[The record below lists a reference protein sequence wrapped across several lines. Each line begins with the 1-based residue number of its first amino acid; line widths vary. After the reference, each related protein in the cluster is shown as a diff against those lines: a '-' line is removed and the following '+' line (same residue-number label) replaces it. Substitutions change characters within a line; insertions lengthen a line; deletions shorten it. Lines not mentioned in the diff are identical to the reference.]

1 VSAEAD
7 LSALGSAPWNRLLV
21 HARRSL
27 ERSGGSLDGTI
38 RLTAP
43 TDDERR
49 LVIGMTGT
57 HRPPGVAAVTVGLGA
72 LNRAIIDR
80 FELTLAESL
89 AMLDGPVRDRPAE
102 RLAEQAARAAAL
114 SAAIARGGA
123 HAREPWFGQWLEH
136 LTADGTVTKLVRR
149 GDADLLGQ
157 AGAVLAQLPAH
168 EMSLP
173 VLAER
178 TTGNTKAL
186 SQTALATLV
195 LRALALRDGLPAP
208 STSAERRLQWESA
221 GVILDDLASQ
231 VLVLG
236 VRPEEN
242 NLLGGWLRQAAD
254 AGLPFRVT
262 LQQLAENPVS
272 ATGSEV
278 FVCENPAVLRAAAA
292 RFGPTCRPLVCSE
305 GQPSAACARLLSQV
319 AGTVRWRGDFDWT
332 GLRTTAAAIAKY
344 RAVPWRMTVAD
355 YHAALVGADG
365 AELGVETE
373 PLKGPPAP
381 SPWDPALAREM
392 AARGRAVMEER
403 LLAVLLGDL
412 GSGTPGSGTPGSV

>member
-1 VSAEAD
+1 
-7 LSALGSAPWNRLLV
+7 
-21 HARRSL
+21 
-27 ERSGGSLDGTI
+27 
-38 RLTAP
+38 
-43 TDDERR
+43 
-49 LVIGMTGT
+49 
-57 HRPPGVAAVTVGLGA
+57 VTVGLGV
-72 LNRAIIDR
+72 LDRAMIER
-80 FELTLAESL
+80 FSLTLAEAL
-89 AMLDGPVRDRPAE
+89 AALDGPVRDRPAE
-102 RLAEQAARAAAL
+102 RLAEQAARESAL
-114 SAAIARGGA
+114 SAATARAGP
-123 HAREPWFGQWLEH
+123 HARQEWFGQWLEQ
-136 LTADGTVTKLVRR
+136 LAADGTVTKLVRR

-157 AGAVLAQLPAH
+157 AGAVLAQLPVR

-208 STSAERRLQWESA
+208 ATSAERRLQWESA

-236 VRPEEN
+236 VRPVED
-242 NLLGGWLRQAAD
+242 NLLGRWLRQAAD

-272 ATGSEV
+272 AAGSEV

-292 RFGPTCRPLVCSE
+292 RWGADCRPLVCSE
-305 GQPSAACARLLSQV
+305 GQPSAACARLLSRV
-319 AGTVRWRGDFDWT
+319 AGAVRWRGDFDWT
-332 GLRTTAAAIAKY
+332 GLRTTAAAVAKY
-344 RAVPWRMTVAD
+344 GAAPWRMWTSD
-355 YHAALVGADG
+355 YLAALRGVGDV
-365 AELGVETE
+365 ELGIETE

-381 SPWDPALAREM
+381 SPWDPALAVEM

-403 LLAVLLGDL
+403 LLALLLGDL
-412 GSGTPGSGTPGSV
+412 GSGTPGAV

>member
-1 VSAEAD
+1 L
-7 LSALGSAPWNRLLV
+7 LSL
-21 HARRSL
+21 ARRRL

-57 HRPPGVAAVTVGLGA
+57 HRPPGVAAVTVGLGV
-72 LNRAIIDR
+72 LNRAMIER
-80 FELTLAESL
+80 FSLTVAEALAV
-89 AMLDGPVRDRPAE
+89 LDGPVRDRPAE
-102 RLAEQAARAAAL
+102 RLAEQAARESAL
-114 SAAIARGGA
+114 SAATARAGA
-123 HAREPWFGQWLEH
+123 HARQEWFGQWLEQ
-136 LTADGTVTKLVRR
+136 LAADGTVTKLVRR
-149 GDADLLGQ
+149 GDAELLGQ
-157 AGAVLAQLPAH
+157 AGAVLAQLPVR

-195 LRALALRDGLPAP
+195 LRALAVRDGLPAP
-208 STSAERRLQWESA
+208 ATSAERRLQWESA

-236 VRPEEN
+236 VRPLED

-292 RFGPTCRPLVCSE
+292 RWGADCRPLVCSE
-305 GQPSAACARLLSQV
+305 GQPSAACARLLSRV
-319 AGTVRWRGDFDWT
+319 AGAVRWRGDFDWT
-332 GLRTTAAAIAKY
+332 GLRTTAAAAVKY
-344 RAVPWRMTVAD
+344 RAVPWRMSTAD
-355 YHAALVGADG
+355 YLAALRGVGDVD
-365 AELGVETE
+365 LGIETE

-381 SPWDPALAREM
+381 SPWDPALAVEM

-403 LLAVLLGDL
+403 LLAVLLGDM
-412 GSGTPGSGTPGSV
+412 GRGTPGTV

>member
-1 VSAEAD
+1 VSADPD
-7 LSALGSAPWNRLLV
+7 LSALGSAPWNRLLSL
-21 HARRSL
+21 ARRRL

-57 HRPPGVAAVTVGLGA
+57 HRPPGVAAVTVGLGV
-72 LNRAIIDR
+72 LNRAMIER
-80 FELTLAESL
+80 FSLTVAEALAV
-89 AMLDGPVRDRPAE
+89 LDGPVRDRPAE
-102 RLAEQAARAAAL
+102 RLAEQAARESAL
-114 SAAIARGGA
+114 SAATARAGA
-123 HAREPWFGQWLEH
+123 HARQEWFGQWLEQ
-136 LTADGTVTKLVRR
+136 LAADGTVTKLVRR
-149 GDADLLGQ
+149 GDAELLGQ
-157 AGAVLAQLPAH
+157 AGAVLAQLPVR

-195 LRALALRDGLPAP
+195 LRALAVRDGLPAP
-208 STSAERRLQWESA
+208 ATSAERRLQWESA

-236 VRPEEN
+236 VRPLED

-292 RFGPTCRPLVCSE
+292 RWGADCRPLVCSE
-305 GQPSAACARLLSQV
+305 GQPSAACARLLSRV
-319 AGTVRWRGDFDWT
+319 AGAVRWRGDFDWT
-332 GLRTTAAAIAKY
+332 GLRTTAAAAVKY
-344 RAVPWRMTVAD
+344 RAVPWRMSTAD
-355 YHAALVGADG
+355 YLAALRGVGDVD
-365 AELGVETE
+365 LGIETE

-381 SPWDPALAREM
+381 SPWDPALAVEM

-403 LLAVLLGDL
+403 LLAVLLGDM
-412 GSGTPGSGTPGSV
+412 GRGTPGTV

>member
-1 VSAEAD
+1 M
-7 LSALGSAPWNRLLV
+7 LSL
-21 HARRSL
+21 ARRRL

-57 HRPPGVAAVTVGLGA
+57 HRPPGVAAVTVGLGV
-72 LNRAIIDR
+72 LNRAMIER
-80 FELTLAESL
+80 FSLTVAEALAV
-89 AMLDGPVRDRPAE
+89 LDGPVRDRPAE
-102 RLAEQAARAAAL
+102 RLAEQAARESAL
-114 SAAIARGGA
+114 SAATARAGA
-123 HAREPWFGQWLEH
+123 HARQEWFGQWLEQ
-136 LTADGTVTKLVRR
+136 LAADGTVTKLVRR
-149 GDADLLGQ
+149 GDAELLGQ
-157 AGAVLAQLPAH
+157 AGAVLAQLPVR

-195 LRALALRDGLPAP
+195 LRALAVRDGLPAP
-208 STSAERRLQWESA
+208 ATSAERRLQWESA

-236 VRPEEN
+236 VRPLED

-292 RFGPTCRPLVCSE
+292 RWGADCRPLVCSE
-305 GQPSAACARLLSQV
+305 GQPSAACARLLSRV
-319 AGTVRWRGDFDWT
+319 AGAVRWRGDFDWT
-332 GLRTTAAAIAKY
+332 GLRTTAAAAVKY
-344 RAVPWRMTVAD
+344 RAVPWRMSTAD
-355 YHAALVGADG
+355 YLAALRGVGDVD
-365 AELGVETE
+365 LGIETE

-381 SPWDPALAREM
+381 SPWDPALAVEM

-412 GSGTPGSGTPGSV
+412 GRGTPGTV

>member
-1 VSAEAD
+1 MTGAVSAAPD
-7 LSALGSAPWNRLLV
+7 LSTLGSPPWTRLLSL
-21 HARRSL
+21 ARRRL
-27 ERSGGSLDGTI
+27 ERSGGSLDGTV

-57 HRPPGVAAVTVGLGA
+57 HRPPGVAAVTVGLGV
-72 LNRAIIDR
+72 LNRAMIER
-80 FELTLAESL
+80 FSLTLAEAL
-89 AMLDGPVRDRPAE
+89 AVLDGPVRDRPAE
-102 RLAEQAARAAAL
+102 RLAEQAARESAL
-114 SAAIARGGA
+114 SAATARAGA
-123 HAREPWFGQWLEH
+123 HARQEWFGQWLEQ
-136 LTADGTVTKLVRR
+136 LAADGTVTKLVRR
-149 GDADLLGQ
+149 GDAELLGQ
-157 AGAVLAQLPAH
+157 AGAVLAQLPVR

-195 LRALALRDGLPAP
+195 LRALAVRDGLPAP
-208 STSAERRLQWESA
+208 ATSAERRLQWESA

-236 VRPEEN
+236 VRPLED

-292 RFGPTCRPLVCSE
+292 RWGADCRPLVCSE
-305 GQPSAACARLLSQV
+305 GQPSAACARLLSRV
-319 AGTVRWRGDFDWT
+319 AGAVRWRGDFDWT
-332 GLRTTAAAIAKY
+332 GLRTTAAAAVKY
-344 RAVPWRMTVAD
+344 RAVPWRMSTAD
-355 YHAALVGADG
+355 YLAALRGVGDVD
-365 AELGVETE
+365 LGIETE

-381 SPWDPALAREM
+381 SPWDPALAVEM

-412 GSGTPGSGTPGSV
+412 GRGTPGTV

>member
-1 VSAEAD
+1 MSVEPD
-7 LSALGSAPWNRLLV
+7 LLALGSPPWNRLLML
-21 HARRSL
+21 ARRRL

-57 HRPPGVAAVTVGLGA
+57 HRPPGVAAVTLGVGV
-72 LNRAIIDR
+72 LNRAMIDR
-80 FELTLAESL
+80 FQLTLAESL
-89 AMLDGPVRDRPAE
+89 ALLDGPVRDRPAE
-102 RLAEQAARAAAL
+102 RLAERVARESALSTATARA
-114 SAAIARGGA
+114 GV
-123 HAREPWFGQWLEH
+123 HADEPWFGQWLEH

-157 AGAVLAQLPAH
+157 AGAVLAQLPAR

-208 STSAERRLQWESA
+208 GTSAERRLQWESA

-236 VRPEEN
+236 VRPLED

-292 RFGPTCRPLVCSE
+292 RWGADCRPLVCSE

-344 RAVPWRMTVAD
+344 GAVPWRMSTAD
-355 YHAALVGADG
+355 YLAALRGVGDVDVAI
-365 AELGVETE
+365 ETE

-381 SPWDPALAREM
+381 SPWDPALAVEM

-412 GSGTPGSGTPGSV
+412 GSGPPGTA

>member
-1 VSAEAD
+1 
-7 LSALGSAPWNRLLV
+7 
-21 HARRSL
+21 
-27 ERSGGSLDGTI
+27 
-38 RLTAP
+38 
-43 TDDERR
+43 
-49 LVIGMTGT
+49 
-57 HRPPGVAAVTVGLGA
+57 
-72 LNRAIIDR
+72 
-80 FELTLAESL
+80 
-89 AMLDGPVRDRPAE
+89 
-102 RLAEQAARAAAL
+102 
-114 SAAIARGGA
+114 
-123 HAREPWFGQWLEH
+123 
-136 LTADGTVTKLVRR
+136 VTKLVRR

-157 AGAVLAQLPAH
+157 AGAVLAQLPVG

-236 VRPEEN
+236 VRPSER

-262 LQQLAENPVS
+262 LQQLTENPVS

-292 RFGPTCRPLVCSE
+292 RWGSGCRPLVCSE
-305 GQPSAACARLLSQV
+305 GQPSAACGRLLSQV

-332 GLRTTAAAIAKY
+332 GLRTTAAAIGRY
-344 RAVPWRMTVAD
+344 GAVPWRMSVGD
-355 YHAALVGADG
+355 YLAALVGEGEADP
-365 AELGVETE
+365 GVQTE
-373 PLKGPPAP
+373 QLKGPPSP
-381 SPWDPALAREM
+381 SSWDPPLAGEM
-392 AARGRAVMEER
+392 VARGRAVMEER
-403 LLAVLLGDL
+403 LLAALLTDLGPGDL
-412 GSGTPGSGTPGSV
+412 

>member
-1 VSAEAD
+1 MSADPD
-7 LSALGSAPWNRLLV
+7 LSALGSPPWNRLLAL
-21 HARRSL
+21 ARRRL

-57 HRPPGVAAVTVGLGA
+57 HRPPGVAAVTVGLGV
-72 LNRAIIDR
+72 LDRAMIER
-80 FELTLAESL
+80 FSLTLAEAL
-89 AMLDGPVRDRPAE
+89 AALDGPVRDRPAE
-102 RLAEQAARAAAL
+102 RLAEQAARESAL
-114 SAAIARGGA
+114 SAATARAGA
-123 HAREPWFGQWLEH
+123 HARQEWFGQWLEQ
-136 LTADGTVTKLVRR
+136 LAADGTVTKLVRR

-157 AGAVLAQLPAH
+157 AGAVLAQLPVR

-208 STSAERRLQWESA
+208 ATSAERRLQWESA

-236 VRPEEN
+236 VRPAED
-242 NLLGGWLRQAAD
+242 NLLGGWLRQAAM
-254 AGLPFRVT
+254 AGLPFRIT

-292 RFGPTCRPLVCSE
+292 RWGADCRPLVCSE
-305 GQPSAACARLLSQV
+305 GQPSAACARLLSKV

-332 GLRTTAAAIAKY
+332 GLRTTAAAISKY
-344 RAVPWRMTVAD
+344 GAVPWRMSTVD
-355 YHAALVGADG
+355 YLAALRGVGEVD
-365 AELGVETE
+365 LGIETE
-373 PLKGPPAP
+373 PLKGPAAA
-381 SPWDPALAREM
+381 SLWDPALAVQM
-392 AARGRAVMEER
+392 AERGRAVMEER

-412 GSGTPGSGTPGSV
+412 GSGTPGAV